1 MMVLCRSGAADLNYQ
16 WKKLKKI
23 KLIHSKFFMRKN
35 IFLTASAVFLCLLSV
50 NAQLGETIKTQ
61 LIKDWER
68 AKAYT
73 KEYLD
78 AMPKDKYGFR
88 AQDSVR
94 TFAQQMLHLA
104 QANMGLSSNGTGKER
119 IWGTRILEQSATAQ
133 SVDSVNYYVM
143 ASYDFAIEGIKS
155 MDVSKFEEKNKRGN
169 FDETRLAWLLK
180 AFEHQTH
187 HRGQT
192 TIYIRLLGIKPPNE
206 KLF

>member
-1 MMVLCRSGAADLNYQ
+1 MQKRILFAA
-16 WKKLKKI
+16 I
-23 KLIHSKFFMRKN
+23 I
-35 IFLTASAVFLCLLSV
+35 LLGVVSSI
-50 NAQLGETIKTQ
+50 NAQSGETIRAQ
-61 LIKDWER
+61 LVKDWER

-88 AQDSVR
+88 AQDSIR

-104 QANMGLSSNGTGKER
+104 QGNMGLSSNGTGKER
-119 IWGTRILEQSATAQ
+119 IWQGRLLENTASAQ
-133 SVDSVNYYVM
+133 SPDSVNYYVM
-143 ASYDFAIEGIKS
+143 ASYDFAIEGIKN
-155 MDVSKFEEKNKRGN
+155 MDISKLEEKNKRGN
-169 FDETRLAWLLK
+169 LDETRFAWILK

>member
-1 MMVLCRSGAADLNYQ
+1 
-16 WKKLKKI
+16 
-23 KLIHSKFFMRKN
+23 MRK
-35 IFLTASAVFLCLLSV
+35 IFFLCCLFTTAVASAQNVGESV
-50 NAQLGETIKTQ
+50 KAQ

-78 AMPKDKYGFR
+78 AMPADKYGFR
-88 AQDSVR
+88 AHDSIR

-104 QANMGLSSNGTGKER
+104 QGNIGLAANGTGKER
-119 IWGTRILEQSATAQ
+119 LWTGRNLEQSKTAL
-133 SVDSVNYYVM
+133 SADSVKYYVM
-143 ASYDFAIEGIKS
+143 TGYDFVIDGIKN
-155 MDVSKFEEKNKRGN
+155 MDAAKLEEKVKRGN
-169 FDETRLAWLLK
+169 FDETRLSWLLK

>member
-1 MMVLCRSGAADLNYQ
+1 
-16 WKKLKKI
+16 
-23 KLIHSKFFMRKN
+23 MRKS
-35 IFLTASAVFLCLLSV
+35 ICLTATAVLLGLLSY
-50 NAQLGETIKTQ
+50 AQLGETVKTQ

-68 AKAYT
+68 GKAYT

-78 AMPKDKYGFR
+78 AMPKVKYSFR
-88 AQDSVR
+88 AQDSIR

-104 QANMGLSSNGTGKER
+104 QANMGLSANGTGKER
-119 IWGTRILEQSATAQ
+119 IWVGRQLENIPSAQLA
-133 SVDSVNYYVM
+133 DSVNYFVM
-143 ASYDFAIEGIKS
+143 ASYDFAIEGIKA
-155 MDVSKFEEKNKRGN
+155 MDISKFEEKNKRGN

>member
-1 MMVLCRSGAADLNYQ
+1 
-16 WKKLKKI
+16 
-23 KLIHSKFFMRKN
+23 MRKN
-35 IFLTASAVFLCLLSV
+35 ILLTAFISVFGLLSV
-50 NAQLGETIKTQ
+50 NAQLGEAVKAQ

-104 QANMGLSSNGTGKER
+104 QANVGLNSNGTAKER
-119 IWGTRILEQSATAQ
+119 IWQGRLLENTPSAQ
-133 SVDSVNYYVM
+133 SPDSVNYYVM

-155 MDVSKFEEKNKRGN
+155 MDIAKLEEKNKRGN
-169 FDETRLAWLLK
+169 FDETRYAWLLK

>member
-1 MMVLCRSGAADLNYQ
+1 
-16 WKKLKKI
+16 
-23 KLIHSKFFMRKN
+23 MRKN
-35 IFLTASAVFLCLLSV
+35 ILLTASVFLLCLLSTY
-50 NAQLGETIKTQ
+50 AQLGATVKEQ

-78 AMPKDKYGFR
+78 AMPKDKYSFK
-88 AQDSVR
+88 AQDSIR

-104 QANMGLSSNGTGKER
+104 QANMGLSANGTGKER
-119 IWGTRILEQSATAQ
+119 IWLGRLLENSSSAQ
-133 SVDSVNYYVM
+133 SPDSVNYYVM

>member
-1 MMVLCRSGAADLNYQ
+1 M
-16 WKKLKKI
+16 K
-23 KLIHSKFFMRKN
+23 KN
-35 IFLTASAVFLCLLSV
+35 ILFTASLFLLCLLSA
-50 NAQLGETIKTQ
+50 NAQLGEGLKAQ

-68 AKAYT
+68 AKAFT

-88 AQDSVR
+88 AQDSIR

-104 QANMGLSSNGTGKER
+104 QANMGLSANGSGKER
-119 IWGTRILEQSATAQ
+119 IWQSGLLEQRPSAQ
-133 SVDSVNYYVM
+133 SADSVNYYVM
-143 ASYDFAIEGIKS
+143 ASYDFAIEGIKN
-155 MDVSKFEEKNKRGN
+155 MDISKLEEKNKRGS

-206 KLF
+206 RLF

>member
-1 MMVLCRSGAADLNYQ
+1 
-16 WKKLKKI
+16 
-23 KLIHSKFFMRKN
+23 MRKTL
-35 IFLTASAVFLCLLSV
+35 FTAVLLTAVTSIH
-50 NAQLGETIKTQ
+50 AQLGDAVKAQ
-61 LIKDWER
+61 MIKDWER

-73 KEYLD
+73 SEYLD

-104 QANMGLSSNGTGKER
+104 QANIGLSANGTGKER
-119 IWGTRILEQSATAQ
+119 IWQGRFLENTASSQSA
-133 SVDSVNYYVM
+133 DSVNYFVL
-143 ASYDFAIEGIKS
+143 ASYDFAIDGIKN
-155 MDVSKFEEKNKRGN
+155 MDIAKFEEKNKRGN
-169 FDETRLAWLLK
+169 FDETRYAWLLK

>member
-1 MMVLCRSGAADLNYQ
+1 MGKKSLFSGVLL
-16 WKKLKKI
+16 
-23 KLIHSKFFMRKN
+23 LIWIIS
-35 IFLTASAVFLCLLSV
+35 T

-78 AMPKDKYGFR
+78 AMPKDKYNFR

-104 QANMGLSSNGTGKER
+104 QANMGLSANGTGRDR
-119 IWGTRILEQSATAQ
+119 IWPGRNLEQTATAQ
-133 SVDSVNYYVM
+133 SADSVSYFVM
-143 ASYDFAIEGIKS
+143 ASYDFAIDGIKN
-155 MDVSKFEEKNKRGN
+155 MDISKFEEKNKRGN
-169 FDETRLAWLLK
+169 FDETRLAWIVK

>member
-1 MMVLCRSGAADLNYQ
+1 
-16 WKKLKKI
+16 
-23 KLIHSKFFMRKN
+23 MRKN
-35 IFLTASAVFLCLLSV
+35 IVLTATIVLLGFLSV
-50 NAQLGETIKTQ
+50 NAQLGETVKAQ

-78 AMPKDKYGFR
+78 AMPKDKYSFR

-104 QANMGLSSNGTGKER
+104 QANMGLSANGTGKER
-119 IWGTRILEQSATAQ
+119 IWGNRIIEQSATAQ
-133 SVDSVNYYVM
+133 SADSVNYYVM

-155 MDVSKFEEKNKRGN
+155 MDVSKLEEKNKRGN
-169 FDETRLAWLLK
+169 FDETRYAWLLK